1 MFLFLQLWGFSEFP
15 QGLWVEGEG
24 EEIGPQFP
32 TPPSNKQL
40 CLYFL
45 HIGFPLKLLLWWDW
59 GSHENSVWVG
69 GPSRLQKAFPIT
81 SPTSQKVHFTALLLL
96 LLESHALIILPHDL
110 AFPPSCVNH
119 HWDHSSCSPNSFYM
133 AGSQL
138 DVFTSTPSLTVLN
151 ACVTQIL
158 LWPYCEEPTVQCHRV
173 MEAGRKTRWH
183 TSRAPQLLTSVPA
196 GLSVHVNSCS
206 NLPWDTVPD
215 ATSPKQNRTQS
226 PLQSST
232 MLGMDTC
239 RAQLSVPCHPPI
251 LGSLVRRVRLW
262 KVQGRWSLLQ
272 THAYLALLKKRN
284 YLPCTFHSLTL
295 LTRLPTMG
303 VGTV

>member
-1 MFLFLQLWGFSEFP
+1 MGLRLPWELGLSGRPFSTSE
-15 QGLWVEGEG
+15 
-24 EEIGPQFP
+24 
-32 TPPSNKQL
+32 S
-40 CLYFL
+40 
-45 HIGFPLKLLLWWDW
+45 FPL
-59 GSHENSVWVG
+59 
-69 GPSRLQKAFPIT
+69 T
-81 SPTSQKVHFTALLLL
+81 SPTSQKVHLTAFLLL

-110 AFPPSCVNH
+110 AFPPSFVNY

-138 DVFTSTPSLTVLN
+138 DVFTSTPSPTVLN
-151 ACVTQIL
+151 ACVTRIL
-158 LWPYCEEPTVQCHRV
+158 LRPYCEEPTVQCHGV
-173 MEAGRKTRWH
+173 MEAVRKTRWP
-183 TSRAPQLLTSVPA
+183 TSRAPRLLTSVLF

-232 MLGMDTC
+232 TLGTDTC
-239 RAQLSVPCHPPI
+239 RAQLSVPCHLPI

-272 THAYLALLKKRN
+272 THACLALLKKRN

-295 LTRLPTMG
+295 LTKLPRMG